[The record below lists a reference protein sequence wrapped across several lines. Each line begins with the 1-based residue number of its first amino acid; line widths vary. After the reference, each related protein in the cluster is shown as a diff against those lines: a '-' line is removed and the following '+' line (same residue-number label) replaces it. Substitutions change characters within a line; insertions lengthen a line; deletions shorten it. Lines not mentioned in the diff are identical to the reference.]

1 MKNAKKLLA
10 LLLALVMCVGLM
22 TSCSKAPAGE
32 SNPPVENNSQEPE
45 ESQAPAEPEY
55 NGVGLLAGKEYGT
68 DYTDLY
74 SQFGKQITIADVT
87 EDTDTGLSY
96 IEVDGQQ
103 YELGMDFLSMAM
115 VYNTA
120 IPEGREADWPTED
133 DVYAN
138 WWKLY
143 IQRWNYLLPEIP
155 LYSNEYYDLYN
166 AQIKGVE
173 EHPTNPYWS
182 PDQALIDW
190 TSEKADN
197 SIFIGDTT
205 ELSGKLRY
213 ANFGATNPGAADLAV
228 QNMCVGMETVST
240 TKEGGFTWNDTVVA
254 EHTDVVNDDGSK
266 TFTIKIKE
274 GLKFSD
280 GSDVTSKDY
289 LAFAMA
295 FSTPVAAQAAGKDH
309 QALRPLVG
317 FQDFNAYTGP
327 GSAEGT
333 KEIKGLRMIDDYTF
347 SVTIDASHLPY
358 FYDISYGSFSAYAA
372 KQWIGDAQILD
383 DGNGCYFSDDF
394 YAKKDDKYTM
404 ADHIYAT
411 SQNTDNTYPYS
422 GPYMVE
428 SYDVADKS
436 AVLKLNPNFPGNYEG
451 AKPSIETV
459 VYKCVVSKTQLT
471 DLQTGGVDVLKNITG
486 GNETNEALAL
496 VEANPDK
503 YVTTHYSRAGY
514 GKLGFR
520 GDFGPVQFVEV
531 RQAIAYCMDRAGF
544 AKDFTG
550 GFGGVSDGP
559 YYTGAWMYKHAV
571 EHGMTLD
578 SYATSADSAIAVLE
592 AGGWIYDAE
601 GKPYESG
608 VRYKKIA
615 AEHMDERDIT
625 FQSKDGAYKTTKV
638 GDDYYMPLVLNWYG
652 TSDNDFSDLL
662 VTGFMENE
670 NIKAA
675 GFVVQNT
682 LGDFNPMLDEL
693 YQAPVTGS
701 YQGPPMYT
709 CFNFA
714 TGFTSAAYDY
724 AYNWT
729 VDPDM
734 YLDYSICYLKDM
746 ADVYWL
752 K

>member
-1 MKNAKKLLA
+1 MKKFLA
-10 LLLALVMCVGLM
+10 LLLAAVMCLGLFAC
-22 TSCSKAPAGE
+22 TPQASDPSAPPAG
-32 SNPPVENNSQEPE
+32 SSDPSAPVESEGPT
-45 ESQAPAEPEY
+45 EPEY
-55 NGVGLLAGKEYGT
+55 TGVGLLAGKEYGV

-74 SQFGKQITIADVT
+74 TQFGKQITIADVI

-103 YELGMDFLSMAM
+103 YELGMDFLSMCM

-143 IQRWNYLLPEIP
+143 IQRWNSLLPEIP

-166 AQIKGVE
+166 AQIKGVAE
-173 EHPTNPYWS
+173 YPTNPYWS
-182 PDQALIDW
+182 AEQALIDW

-205 ELSGKLRY
+205 ELSGKIRY
-213 ANFGATNPGAADLAV
+213 ANFGSTNPGAADLAV
-228 QNMCVGMETVST
+228 QNMCVGMETVSS
-240 TKEGGFTWNDTVVA
+240 TKEGGFVWNDSVVA
-254 EHTDVVNDDGSK
+254 EHSDVVNEDGSK

-295 FSTPVAAQAAGKDH
+295 FSTPVAAEAAGKDH
-309 QALRPLVG
+309 QFLRPLVG
-317 FQDFNAYTGP
+317 FDDFNAYTGP
-327 GSAEGT
+327 GSEKGT
-333 KEIKGLRMIDDYTF
+333 KEIKGLRLIDDHTF
-347 SVTIDASHLPY
+347 SVTIDAKHLPY
-358 FYDISYGSFSAYAA
+358 FYDITYGAFSAYAA

-394 YAKKDDKYTM
+394 YAKDGDDKYVT
-404 ADHIYAT
+404 AAHIYAT

-422 GPYMVE
+422 GPYMLE

-451 AKPSIETV
+451 VKPTIETV
-459 VYKCVVSKTQLT
+459 VYKYVVTKTQLT
-471 DLQTGGVDVLKNITG
+471 DLQTGGVDVLKSITG
-486 GNETNEALAL
+486 GDATNEALAL
-496 VEANPDK
+496 VEKEPDN
-503 YVTTHYSRAGY
+503 YVATHYSRAGY

-520 GDFGPVQFVEV
+520 ADFGPVQFVEV
-531 RQAIAYCMDRAGF
+531 RRAIAYCIDRAGF

-559 YYTGAWMYKHAV
+559 YYTGSWMYKHAV
-571 EHGMTLD
+571 EHGMILD
-578 SYATSADSAIAVLE
+578 AYATSVDSAIAVLE
-592 AGGWIYDAE
+592 EGGWIYDAE
-601 GKPYESG
+601 GNPYESG

-652 TSDNDFSDLL
+652 TADNDFSDLL
-662 VTGFMENE
+662 VTGFMQSENMT
-670 NIKAA
+670 NA

-682 LGDFNPMLDEL
+682 LGDFNPMLDEM

-729 VDPDM
+729 VDPGNF
-734 YLDYSICYLKDM
+734 LDYSICYLKDL

>member
-1 MKNAKKLLA
+1 M
-10 LLLALVMCVGLM
+10 GLGRFAGPPQA
-22 TSCSKAPAGE
+22 SDPSAPPAG
-32 SNPPVENNSQEPE
+32 SSDPSAPVESEGPT
-45 ESQAPAEPEY
+45 EPEY
-55 NGVGLLAGKEYGT
+55 TGVGLLAGKEYGV

-74 SQFGKQITIADVT
+74 TQFGKQITIADVI
-87 EDTDTGLSY
+87 EDTDTGLAY

-103 YELGMDFLSMAM
+103 YELGMDFLSMCM

-143 IQRWNYLLPEIP
+143 IQRWNSLLPEIP

-166 AQIKGVE
+166 AQIKGVAE
-173 EHPTNPYWS
+173 YPTNPYWS
-182 PDQALIDW
+182 AEKALIDW

-205 ELSGKLRY
+205 ELSGKIRY
-213 ANFGATNPGAADLAV
+213 ANFGANNPGAADLAV
-228 QNMCVGMETVST
+228 QNMCVGMETVSS
-240 TKEGGFTWNDTVVA
+240 TKEGGFVWNDTVVA
-254 EHTDVVNDDGSK
+254 EHSDVVNEDGSK

-295 FSTPVAAQAAGKDH
+295 FSTPVAAEAAGKDH
-309 QALRPLVG
+309 QFLRPLVG
-317 FQDFNAYTGP
+317 FDDFNAYTGP
-327 GSAEGT
+327 GSEKGT
-333 KEIKGLRMIDDYTF
+333 KEIKGLRLIDDHTF
-347 SVTIDASHLPY
+347 SVTIDAKHLPY
-358 FYDISYGSFSAYAA
+358 FYDITYGAFNAYAA

-394 YAKKDDKYTM
+394 YAKDGDDKYVT
-404 ADHIYAT
+404 AAHIYAT

-422 GPYMVE
+422 GPYMLE

-451 AKPSIETV
+451 VKPTIETV
-459 VYKCVVSKTQLT
+459 VYKYVVTKTQLT
-471 DLQTGGVDVLKNITG
+471 DLQTGGVDVLKGITG
-486 GNETNEALAL
+486 GDATNEALAL
-496 VEANPDK
+496 VESEPDK
-503 YVTTHYSRAGY
+503 YVATHYSRAGY

-531 RQAIAYCMDRAGF
+531 RRAIAYCMDRAGF

-559 YYTGAWMYKHAV
+559 YYTGSWMYKHAV
-571 EHGMTLD
+571 EHGMVLD
-578 SYATSADSAIAVLE
+578 AYATSVDSAIAALE
-592 AGGWIYDAE
+592 EGGWIYDAE
-601 GKPYESG
+601 GNPYESG

-615 AEHMDERDIT
+615 ADHMDERDIT

-652 TSDNDFSDLL
+652 TADNDFTDLL
-662 VTGFMENE
+662 VTGFMQSENM
-670 NIKAA
+670 ASA

-682 LGDFNPMLDEL
+682 VGDFNPMLDEL

-709 CFNFA
+709 CFNYA
-714 TGFTSAAYDY
+714 TGFTSAAYDF

-729 VDPDM
+729 VDPGNF
-734 YLDYSICYLKDM
+734 LDYSICYLKDL